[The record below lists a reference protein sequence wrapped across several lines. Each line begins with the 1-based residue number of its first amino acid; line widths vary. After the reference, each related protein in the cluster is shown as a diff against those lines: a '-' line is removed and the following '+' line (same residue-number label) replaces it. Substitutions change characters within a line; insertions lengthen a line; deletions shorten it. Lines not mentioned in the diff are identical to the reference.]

1 MYNRS
6 SWLSSALA
14 LFGAYCI
21 AYILHLA
28 GHEGGHAL
36 VLLLTDGSLKDY
48 VLNPF
53 GTSYVAFDKPPS
65 YMVFALWAGA
75 FYGSLLGLLTWLLTL
90 RARGP
95 FWLPLRLYGM
105 LALAD
110 NGSYFLLDGLFGNGS
125 GDASRLVAYG
135 VPLLLVVGVALGLL
149 LLALVMALHLQG
161 AMGIDPNDSF
171 ARRLGIL
178 AGGFLPYLAL
188 EIFIHIELPTN
199 IFMNALFW
207 LIVLPFL
214 AIQALIGILPFACIS
229 GAIQAVFHWPDEPAQ
244 WMTGFHAYILFL
256 IGFGMVVITLYVF
269 QR

>member
-6 SWLSSALA
+6 SCLSSALA

-21 AYILHLA
+21 AYVLHLA
-28 GHEGGHAL
+28 GHEGGHAM

-65 YMVFALWAGA
+65 YMVFALWAGV
-75 FYGSLLGLLTWLLTL
+75 FYGSLFGLLVWLLTL

-110 NGSYFLLDGLFGNGS
+110 NGSYLLMDGLFGNGS
-125 GDASRLVAYG
+125 GDPSRLVAYG

-149 LLALVMALHLQG
+149 FLSLVMALHLQS
-161 AMGIDPNDSF
+161 AMGIDPTDSF
-171 ARRLGIL
+171 GRRLGIL
-178 AGGFLPYLAL
+178 TGGFLPYLAL
-188 EIFIHIELPTN
+188 EIFYRISFPRDLFVNVI
-199 IFMNALFW
+199 FW
-207 LIVLPFL
+207 LIILPLL

-229 GAIQAVFHWPDEPAQ
+229 GAIQAVFRWPDERAQ

-256 IGFGMVVITLYVF
+256 VGFGMVVITLYVF
-269 QR
+269 RR